1 MFIYRYLT
9 VTLRPIAI
17 IINFARNYKR
27 KLNLNGTAPL
37 SDAVMWCLLGKAHMN
52 LIAPDTCCVRAF
64 EVSHTIFTSVGDDGR
79 SLLLIGMISA
89 LPFLDP
95 FQLPLPDY
103 KGNLLNKNITGTESK
118 CFGRTLLQ
126 VVYNVVNGHD
136 KTSFWR
142 EYIKLCIDTFDEYK
156 DKVTGHVMLAQGR
169 IATLQTKM
177 PCCHLV
183 FNYLPQVE
191 IDKRL
196 NSETQVQVQS
206 I

>member
-1 MFIYRYLT
+1 
-9 VTLRPIAI
+9 
-17 IINFARNYKR
+17 
-27 KLNLNGTAPL
+27 
-37 SDAVMWCLLGKAHMN
+37 MN
-52 LIAPDTCCVRAF
+52 LKAPDTCCVRGF
-64 EVSHTIFTSVGDDGR
+64 EVSHTITIFTSVGDDGR
-79 SLLLIGMISA
+79 SLLLIGMISD

-103 KGNLLNKNITGTESK
+103 KGNLLNKDITGTESK